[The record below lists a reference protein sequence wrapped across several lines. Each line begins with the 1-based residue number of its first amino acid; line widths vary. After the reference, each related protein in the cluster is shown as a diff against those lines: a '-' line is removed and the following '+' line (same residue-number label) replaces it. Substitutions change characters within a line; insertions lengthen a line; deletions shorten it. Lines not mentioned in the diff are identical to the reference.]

1 MFFDDEN
8 NHQIVFMEKTRNIG
22 NSNISKEVRSYVR
35 EIS

>member
-1 MFFDDEN
+1 
-8 NHQIVFMEKTRNIG
+8 MEKTRNIG